1 MNRLFD
7 NKIALR
13 LVLAAL
19 ILVVMGAA
27 GVLLSVSGLHSGS
40 EAAAAKSSSATI
52 TQNIKVDA
60 SEENAKLL
68 YSCRVED
75 VNDTAAV
82 AALLE
87 TMGIEDVAG
96 KYAATIRA
104 DGDTQAM
111 TIELQEP
118 VQKAGKKSLDK
129 NMENCAQQIMALR
142 QRGVTQFLT
151 ACDCGV
157 GLYAAEIVNG
167 LRETTDQGLMLF
179 CYTPHEEQATKWA
192 PYLRERY
199 FTMLEKCTHISVV
212 CPVGTPDAQLQAYR
226 KIIDLADVVLCV
238 HDADMSATDSGEN
251 RAFAFA
257 VESHTPTLV
266 LHPKE
271 LTAEW
276 VGERFYPRRS

>member
-40 EAAAAKSSSATI
+40 EAAAAKSSSAAS

-129 NMENCAQQIMALR
+129 NMENCAQQIMALMPSVGR
-142 QRGVTQFLT
+142 VEWTYSLASTSKEEEET
-151 ACDCGV
+151 ATVSLDEK
-157 GLYAAEIVNG
+157 A
-167 LRETTDQGLMLF
+167 
-179 CYTPHEEQATKWA
+179 ATKQLSKDVRK
-192 PYLRERY
+192 YGKS
-199 FTMLEKCTHISVV
+199 EKAFKKLLVK
-212 CPVGTPDAQLQAYR
+212 QA
-226 KIIDLADVVLCV
+226 DNA
-238 HDADMSATDSGEN
+238 SAKN
-251 RAFAFA
+251 
-257 VESHTPTLV
+257 
-266 LHPKE
+266 K
-271 LTAEW
+271 
-276 VGERFYPRRS
+276 

>member
-40 EAAAAKSSSATI
+40 EAAAAKSSSATS

-118 VQKAGKKSLDK
+118 VQKAGKKALDK
-129 NMENCAQQIMALR
+129 NMENCAQQIMALMPSVGR
-142 QRGVTQFLT
+142 VEWTYSLASTSKEEEET
-151 ACDCGV
+151 ATVSLDEK
-157 GLYAAEIVNG
+157 A
-167 LRETTDQGLMLF
+167 
-179 CYTPHEEQATKWA
+179 ATKQLSKDVRK
-192 PYLRERY
+192 YGKS
-199 FTMLEKCTHISVV
+199 EKAFKKLLVK
-212 CPVGTPDAQLQAYR
+212 QA
-226 KIIDLADVVLCV
+226 DNA
-238 HDADMSATDSGEN
+238 SAKN
-251 RAFAFA
+251 
-257 VESHTPTLV
+257 
-266 LHPKE
+266 K
-271 LTAEW
+271 
-276 VGERFYPRRS
+276 

>member
-40 EAAAAKSSSATI
+40 EAAAAKSSSAAS

-129 NMENCAQQIMALR
+129 NMENCAQQIMALMPSVGR
-142 QRGVTQFLT
+142 VEWTYSLASTSKEEDET
-151 ACDCGV
+151 ATVSLDE
-157 GLYAAEIVNG
+157 AA
-167 LRETTDQGLMLF
+167 
-179 CYTPHEEQATKWA
+179 ATKQLSKDVKK
-192 PYLRERY
+192 YGKS
-199 FTMLEKCTHISVV
+199 EKAFKKLLTK
-212 CPVGTPDAQLQAYR
+212 QA
-226 KIIDLADVVLCV
+226 DNA
-238 HDADMSATDSGEN
+238 SAKN
-251 RAFAFA
+251 
-257 VESHTPTLV
+257 
-266 LHPKE
+266 K
-271 LTAEW
+271 
-276 VGERFYPRRS
+276 

>member
-40 EAAAAKSSSATI
+40 EAAAAKSSSATS

-118 VQKAGKKSLDK
+118 VQKVGKKSLDK
-129 NMENCAQQIMALR
+129 NMENCAQQIMALMPSVGR
-142 QRGVTQFLT
+142 VEWTYSLASTSKEEDET
-151 ACDCGV
+151 ATVSLDE
-157 GLYAAEIVNG
+157 AA
-167 LRETTDQGLMLF
+167 
-179 CYTPHEEQATKWA
+179 ATKQLSKDVKK
-192 PYLRERY
+192 YGKS
-199 FTMLEKCTHISVV
+199 EKAFKKLLIK
-212 CPVGTPDAQLQAYR
+212 QA
-226 KIIDLADVVLCV
+226 DNA
-238 HDADMSATDSGEN
+238 SAKS
-251 RAFAFA
+251 
-257 VESHTPTLV
+257 
-266 LHPKE
+266 K
-271 LTAEW
+271 
-276 VGERFYPRRS
+276 

>member
-40 EAAAAKSSSATI
+40 EAAAAKSSSATS
-52 TQNIKVDA
+52 TQNIKADA

-129 NMENCAQQIMALR
+129 NMENCAQQIMALMPSVGR
-142 QRGVTQFLT
+142 VEWTYSLASTSKEEDET
-151 ACDCGV
+151 ATVSLDE
-157 GLYAAEIVNG
+157 AA
-167 LRETTDQGLMLF
+167 
-179 CYTPHEEQATKWA
+179 ATKQLSKDVKK
-192 PYLRERY
+192 YGKS
-199 FTMLEKCTHISVV
+199 EKAFKKLLVK
-212 CPVGTPDAQLQAYR
+212 QA
-226 KIIDLADVVLCV
+226 DNA
-238 HDADMSATDSGEN
+238 SAKS
-251 RAFAFA
+251 
-257 VESHTPTLV
+257 
-266 LHPKE
+266 K
-271 LTAEW
+271 
-276 VGERFYPRRS
+276 

>member
-1 MNRLFD
+1 MNRLFA

-40 EAAAAKSSSATI
+40 EAAAAKSSSATSM
-52 TQNIKVDA
+52 QNIKVDA

-87 TMGIEDVAG
+87 TMNLKDVAG

-118 VQKAGKKSLDK
+118 VQKAGKKALDK
-129 NMENCAQQIMALR
+129 NMENCAQQIMALMPSVGR
-142 QRGVTQFLT
+142 VEWTYSLASTSKEEEET
-151 ACDCGV
+151 ATVSLDEK
-157 GLYAAEIVNG
+157 A
-167 LRETTDQGLMLF
+167 
-179 CYTPHEEQATKWA
+179 ATKQLSKDVRK
-192 PYLRERY
+192 YGKS
-199 FTMLEKCTHISVV
+199 EKAFKKLLVK
-212 CPVGTPDAQLQAYR
+212 QA
-226 KIIDLADVVLCV
+226 DNA
-238 HDADMSATDSGEN
+238 SAKN
-251 RAFAFA
+251 
-257 VESHTPTLV
+257 
-266 LHPKE
+266 K
-271 LTAEW
+271 
-276 VGERFYPRRS
+276 

>member
-129 NMENCAQQIMALR
+129 NMENCAQQIMALMPSVGR
-142 QRGVTQFLT
+142 VEWTYSLASTSKEEDET
-151 ACDCGV
+151 ATVSLDE
-157 GLYAAEIVNG
+157 AA
-167 LRETTDQGLMLF
+167 
-179 CYTPHEEQATKWA
+179 ATKQLSKDVKK
-192 PYLRERY
+192 YGKS
-199 FTMLEKCTHISVV
+199 EKAFKKLLVK
-212 CPVGTPDAQLQAYR
+212 QA
-226 KIIDLADVVLCV
+226 DNA
-238 HDADMSATDSGEN
+238 SAKN
-251 RAFAFA
+251 
-257 VESHTPTLV
+257 
-266 LHPKE
+266 K
-271 LTAEW
+271 
-276 VGERFYPRRS
+276 

>member
-1 MNRLFD
+1 MDRLFD

-40 EAAAAKSSSATI
+40 EAAAAKSSSATS
-52 TQNIKVDA
+52 TQNIKADA

-129 NMENCAQQIMALR
+129 NMENCAQQIMALMPSVGR
-142 QRGVTQFLT
+142 VEWTYSLASTSKEEDET
-151 ACDCGV
+151 ATVSLDE
-157 GLYAAEIVNG
+157 AA
-167 LRETTDQGLMLF
+167 
-179 CYTPHEEQATKWA
+179 ATKQLSKDVKK
-192 PYLRERY
+192 YGKS
-199 FTMLEKCTHISVV
+199 EKTFKKLLVK
-212 CPVGTPDAQLQAYR
+212 QA
-226 KIIDLADVVLCV
+226 DNA
-238 HDADMSATDSGEN
+238 SAKN
-251 RAFAFA
+251 
-257 VESHTPTLV
+257 
-266 LHPKE
+266 K
-271 LTAEW
+271 
-276 VGERFYPRRS
+276 

>member
-40 EAAAAKSSSATI
+40 EAAAAKSSSATSM
-52 TQNIKVDA
+52 QNIKVDA

-82 AALLE
+82 ATLLE
-87 TMGIEDVAG
+87 TMNLKDVAG

-118 VQKAGKKSLDK
+118 VQKAGKKALDK
-129 NMENCAQQIMALR
+129 NMENCAQQIMALMPSVGR
-142 QRGVTQFLT
+142 VEWTYSLASTSKEEEET
-151 ACDCGV
+151 ATVSLDEK
-157 GLYAAEIVNG
+157 A
-167 LRETTDQGLMLF
+167 
-179 CYTPHEEQATKWA
+179 ATKQLSKDVRK
-192 PYLRERY
+192 YGKS
-199 FTMLEKCTHISVV
+199 EKAFKKLLVK
-212 CPVGTPDAQLQAYR
+212 QA
-226 KIIDLADVVLCV
+226 DNA
-238 HDADMSATDSGEN
+238 SAKN
-251 RAFAFA
+251 
-257 VESHTPTLV
+257 
-266 LHPKE
+266 K
-271 LTAEW
+271 
-276 VGERFYPRRS
+276 

>member
-1 MNRLFD
+1 MDRLFD

-40 EAAAAKSSSATI
+40 EAAAAKSSSATS
-52 TQNIKVDA
+52 TQNIKADA

-129 NMENCAQQIMALR
+129 NMENCAQQIMALMPSVGR
-142 QRGVTQFLT
+142 VEWTYSLASTSKEEDET
-151 ACDCGV
+151 ATVSLDE
-157 GLYAAEIVNG
+157 AA
-167 LRETTDQGLMLF
+167 
-179 CYTPHEEQATKWA
+179 ATKQLSKDVKK
-192 PYLRERY
+192 YGKS
-199 FTMLEKCTHISVV
+199 EKAFKKLLVK
-212 CPVGTPDAQLQAYR
+212 QA
-226 KIIDLADVVLCV
+226 DNA
-238 HDADMSATDSGEN
+238 SAKS
-251 RAFAFA
+251 
-257 VESHTPTLV
+257 
-266 LHPKE
+266 K
-271 LTAEW
+271 
-276 VGERFYPRRS
+276 

>member
-40 EAAAAKSSSATI
+40 EAAAAKSSSATSM
-52 TQNIKVDA
+52 QNIKVDA

-82 AALLE
+82 ATLLE
-87 TMGIEDVAG
+87 TMKLEDVAG

-118 VQKAGKKSLDK
+118 VQKAGKKALDK
-129 NMENCAQQIMALR
+129 NMENCAQQIRALMPSVGR
-142 QRGVTQFLT
+142 VEWTYSLASTSKEEEET
-151 ACDCGV
+151 ATVSLDEK
-157 GLYAAEIVNG
+157 A
-167 LRETTDQGLMLF
+167 
-179 CYTPHEEQATKWA
+179 ATKQLSKDVRK
-192 PYLRERY
+192 YGKS
-199 FTMLEKCTHISVV
+199 EKAFKKLLVK
-212 CPVGTPDAQLQAYR
+212 QA
-226 KIIDLADVVLCV
+226 DNA
-238 HDADMSATDSGEN
+238 SAKN
-251 RAFAFA
+251 
-257 VESHTPTLV
+257 
-266 LHPKE
+266 K
-271 LTAEW
+271 
-276 VGERFYPRRS
+276 

>member
-40 EAAAAKSSSATI
+40 EAAAAKSSSATSM
-52 TQNIKVDA
+52 QNIKVDA

-87 TMGIEDVAG
+87 TMNLKDVAG

-118 VQKAGKKSLDK
+118 VQTAGKKALDK
-129 NMENCAQQIMALR
+129 NMENCAQQIMALMPSVGR
-142 QRGVTQFLT
+142 VEWTYSLASTSKEEEET
-151 ACDCGV
+151 ATVSLDEK
-157 GLYAAEIVNG
+157 A
-167 LRETTDQGLMLF
+167 
-179 CYTPHEEQATKWA
+179 ATKQLSKDVKK
-192 PYLRERY
+192 YGKS
-199 FTMLEKCTHISVV
+199 EKAFKKLLVK
-212 CPVGTPDAQLQAYR
+212 QA
-226 KIIDLADVVLCV
+226 DNA
-238 HDADMSATDSGEN
+238 SAKN
-251 RAFAFA
+251 
-257 VESHTPTLV
+257 
-266 LHPKE
+266 K
-271 LTAEW
+271 
-276 VGERFYPRRS
+276 

>member
-40 EAAAAKSSSATI
+40 EAAAAKSSSATSM
-52 TQNIKVDA
+52 QNIKVDA

-82 AALLE
+82 ATLLE
-87 TMGIEDVAG
+87 TMNLKDVAG

-118 VQKAGKKSLDK
+118 VQKAGKKALDK
-129 NMENCAQQIMALR
+129 NMENCAQQIMALMPSVGR
-142 QRGVTQFLT
+142 VEWTYSLASTSKEEEET
-151 ACDCGV
+151 ATVSLDEK
-157 GLYAAEIVNG
+157 A
-167 LRETTDQGLMLF
+167 
-179 CYTPHEEQATKWA
+179 ATKQLSKDVKK
-192 PYLRERY
+192 YGKS
-199 FTMLEKCTHISVV
+199 EKAFKKLLVK
-212 CPVGTPDAQLQAYR
+212 QA
-226 KIIDLADVVLCV
+226 DNA
-238 HDADMSATDSGEN
+238 SAKN
-251 RAFAFA
+251 
-257 VESHTPTLV
+257 
-266 LHPKE
+266 K
-271 LTAEW
+271 
-276 VGERFYPRRS
+276 

>member
-19 ILVVMGAA
+19 RLVVMGAA

-129 NMENCAQQIMALR
+129 NMENCAQQIMALMPSVGR
-142 QRGVTQFLT
+142 VEWTYSLASTSKEEDET
-151 ACDCGV
+151 ATVSLDE
-157 GLYAAEIVNG
+157 AA
-167 LRETTDQGLMLF
+167 
-179 CYTPHEEQATKWA
+179 ATKQLSKDVKK
-192 PYLRERY
+192 YGKS
-199 FTMLEKCTHISVV
+199 EKAFKKLLVK
-212 CPVGTPDAQLQAYR
+212 QA
-226 KIIDLADVVLCV
+226 DNA
-238 HDADMSATDSGEN
+238 SAKN
-251 RAFAFA
+251 
-257 VESHTPTLV
+257 
-266 LHPKE
+266 K
-271 LTAEW
+271 
-276 VGERFYPRRS
+276 

>member
-40 EAAAAKSSSATI
+40 EAAAAKSSSATS

-129 NMENCAQQIMALR
+129 NMENCAQQIMALMPSVGR
-142 QRGVTQFLT
+142 VEWTYSLASTSKEEDET
-151 ACDCGV
+151 ATVSLDE
-157 GLYAAEIVNG
+157 AA
-167 LRETTDQGLMLF
+167 
-179 CYTPHEEQATKWA
+179 ATKQLSKDVKK
-192 PYLRERY
+192 YGKS
-199 FTMLEKCTHISVV
+199 EKAFKKLLVK
-212 CPVGTPDAQLQAYR
+212 QA
-226 KIIDLADVVLCV
+226 DNA
-238 HDADMSATDSGEN
+238 SAKS
-251 RAFAFA
+251 
-257 VESHTPTLV
+257 
-266 LHPKE
+266 K
-271 LTAEW
+271 
-276 VGERFYPRRS
+276 

>member
-40 EAAAAKSSSATI
+40 EAAAAKSSSAAS

-129 NMENCAQQIMALR
+129 NMENCAQQIMALMPSVGR
-142 QRGVTQFLT
+142 VEWTYSLASTSKEEDET
-151 ACDCGV
+151 ATVSLDE
-157 GLYAAEIVNG
+157 AA
-167 LRETTDQGLMLF
+167 
-179 CYTPHEEQATKWA
+179 ATKQLSKDVNK
-192 PYLRERY
+192 YGKS
-199 FTMLEKCTHISVV
+199 EKAFKKLLTK
-212 CPVGTPDAQLQAYR
+212 QA
-226 KIIDLADVVLCV
+226 DNA
-238 HDADMSATDSGEN
+238 SAKN
-251 RAFAFA
+251 
-257 VESHTPTLV
+257 
-266 LHPKE
+266 K
-271 LTAEW
+271 
-276 VGERFYPRRS
+276 

>member
-40 EAAAAKSSSATI
+40 EAAAAKSSSAASM
-52 TQNIKVDA
+52 QNIKVDA

-118 VQKAGKKSLDK
+118 VQKAGKKALDK
-129 NMENCAQQIMALR
+129 NMENCAQQIMALMPSVGR
-142 QRGVTQFLT
+142 VEWTYSLASTSKEEEET
-151 ACDCGV
+151 ATVSLDEK
-157 GLYAAEIVNG
+157 A
-167 LRETTDQGLMLF
+167 
-179 CYTPHEEQATKWA
+179 ATKQLSKDVRK
-192 PYLRERY
+192 YGKS
-199 FTMLEKCTHISVV
+199 EKAFKKLLVK
-212 CPVGTPDAQLQAYR
+212 QA
-226 KIIDLADVVLCV
+226 DNA
-238 HDADMSATDSGEN
+238 SAKN
-251 RAFAFA
+251 
-257 VESHTPTLV
+257 
-266 LHPKE
+266 K
-271 LTAEW
+271 
-276 VGERFYPRRS
+276 

>member
-40 EAAAAKSSSATI
+40 EAAAAKSSSAAS

-129 NMENCAQQIMALR
+129 NMENCAQQIMALMPSVGR
-142 QRGVTQFLT
+142 VEWTYSLASTSKEEEET
-151 ACDCGV
+151 ATVSLDEK
-157 GLYAAEIVNG
+157 A
-167 LRETTDQGLMLF
+167 
-179 CYTPHEEQATKWA
+179 ATKQLSKDVKK
-192 PYLRERY
+192 YGKS
-199 FTMLEKCTHISVV
+199 EKAFKKLLVK
-212 CPVGTPDAQLQAYR
+212 QA
-226 KIIDLADVVLCV
+226 DNA
-238 HDADMSATDSGEN
+238 SAKN
-251 RAFAFA
+251 
-257 VESHTPTLV
+257 
-266 LHPKE
+266 K
-271 LTAEW
+271 
-276 VGERFYPRRS
+276 

>member
-40 EAAAAKSSSATI
+40 EAAAAKSSSATS

-129 NMENCAQQIMALR
+129 NMENCAQQIMALMPSVGR
-142 QRGVTQFLT
+142 VEWTYSLASTSKEEDET
-151 ACDCGV
+151 ATVSLDE
-157 GLYAAEIVNG
+157 AA
-167 LRETTDQGLMLF
+167 
-179 CYTPHEEQATKWA
+179 ATKQLSKDVKK
-192 PYLRERY
+192 YGKS
-199 FTMLEKCTHISVV
+199 EKAFKKLLVK
-212 CPVGTPDAQLQAYR
+212 QA
-226 KIIDLADVVLCV
+226 DNA
-238 HDADMSATDSGEN
+238 SAKN
-251 RAFAFA
+251 
-257 VESHTPTLV
+257 
-266 LHPKE
+266 K
-271 LTAEW
+271 
-276 VGERFYPRRS
+276 

>member
-40 EAAAAKSSSATI
+40 EAAAAKSSSATS
-52 TQNIKVDA
+52 TQNTKVDA

-129 NMENCAQQIMALR
+129 NMENCAQQIMALMPSVGR
-142 QRGVTQFLT
+142 VEWTYSLASTSKEEDET
-151 ACDCGV
+151 ATVSLDE
-157 GLYAAEIVNG
+157 AA
-167 LRETTDQGLMLF
+167 
-179 CYTPHEEQATKWA
+179 ATKQLSKDVKK
-192 PYLRERY
+192 YGKS
-199 FTMLEKCTHISVV
+199 EKAFKKLLTK
-212 CPVGTPDAQLQAYR
+212 QA
-226 KIIDLADVVLCV
+226 DNA
-238 HDADMSATDSGEN
+238 SAKN
-251 RAFAFA
+251 
-257 VESHTPTLV
+257 
-266 LHPKE
+266 K
-271 LTAEW
+271 
-276 VGERFYPRRS
+276 

>member
-7 NKIALR
+7 SKIALR

-40 EAAAAKSSSATI
+40 EAAAAKSSSATS
-52 TQNIKVDA
+52 TQNIKADA

-129 NMENCAQQIMALR
+129 NMENCAQQIMALMPSVGR
-142 QRGVTQFLT
+142 VEWTYSLASTSKEEDET
-151 ACDCGV
+151 ATVSLDE
-157 GLYAAEIVNG
+157 AA
-167 LRETTDQGLMLF
+167 
-179 CYTPHEEQATKWA
+179 ATKQLSKDVKK
-192 PYLRERY
+192 YGKS
-199 FTMLEKCTHISVV
+199 EKTFKKLLVK
-212 CPVGTPDAQLQAYR
+212 QA
-226 KIIDLADVVLCV
+226 DNA
-238 HDADMSATDSGEN
+238 SAKN
-251 RAFAFA
+251 
-257 VESHTPTLV
+257 
-266 LHPKE
+266 K
-271 LTAEW
+271 
-276 VGERFYPRRS
+276 

>member
-40 EAAAAKSSSATI
+40 EAAAAKSSGATI

-129 NMENCAQQIMALR
+129 NMENCAQQIMALMPSVGR
-142 QRGVTQFLT
+142 VEWTYSLASTSKEEDET
-151 ACDCGV
+151 ATVSLDE
-157 GLYAAEIVNG
+157 AA
-167 LRETTDQGLMLF
+167 
-179 CYTPHEEQATKWA
+179 ATKQLSKDVKK
-192 PYLRERY
+192 YGKS
-199 FTMLEKCTHISVV
+199 EKAFKKLLVK
-212 CPVGTPDAQLQAYR
+212 QA
-226 KIIDLADVVLCV
+226 DNA
-238 HDADMSATDSGEN
+238 SAKN
-251 RAFAFA
+251 
-257 VESHTPTLV
+257 
-266 LHPKE
+266 K
-271 LTAEW
+271 
-276 VGERFYPRRS
+276 

>member
-40 EAAAAKSSSATI
+40 EAAAAKSSSATSM
-52 TQNIKVDA
+52 QNIKVDA

-82 AALLE
+82 ATLLE
-87 TMGIEDVAG
+87 TMKLEDVAG

-118 VQKAGKKSLDK
+118 VQKAGKKALDK
-129 NMENCAQQIMALR
+129 NMENCAQQIRALMPSVGR
-142 QRGVTQFLT
+142 VEWTYSLASTSKEEEET
-151 ACDCGV
+151 ATVSLDEK
-157 GLYAAEIVNG
+157 A
-167 LRETTDQGLMLF
+167 
-179 CYTPHEEQATKWA
+179 ATKQLSIDVRK
-192 PYLRERY
+192 YGKS
-199 FTMLEKCTHISVV
+199 EKAFKKLLVK
-212 CPVGTPDAQLQAYR
+212 QA
-226 KIIDLADVVLCV
+226 DNA
-238 HDADMSATDSGEN
+238 SAKN
-251 RAFAFA
+251 
-257 VESHTPTLV
+257 
-266 LHPKE
+266 K
-271 LTAEW
+271 
-276 VGERFYPRRS
+276 

>member
-19 ILVVMGAA
+19 ILVVMGVA

-40 EAAAAKSSSATI
+40 EAAAAKSSSAAS

-82 AALLE
+82 AVLLE

-129 NMENCAQQIMALR
+129 NMENCAQQIMALMPSVGR
-142 QRGVTQFLT
+142 VEWTYSLASTSKEEEET
-151 ACDCGV
+151 ATVSLDEK
-157 GLYAAEIVNG
+157 A
-167 LRETTDQGLMLF
+167 
-179 CYTPHEEQATKWA
+179 ATKQLSKDVRK
-192 PYLRERY
+192 YGKS
-199 FTMLEKCTHISVV
+199 EKAFKKLLVK
-212 CPVGTPDAQLQAYR
+212 QA
-226 KIIDLADVVLCV
+226 DNA
-238 HDADMSATDSGEN
+238 SAKN
-251 RAFAFA
+251 
-257 VESHTPTLV
+257 
-266 LHPKE
+266 K
-271 LTAEW
+271 
-276 VGERFYPRRS
+276 

>member
-40 EAAAAKSSSATI
+40 EAAAAKSSSAASM
-52 TQNIKVDA
+52 QNIKVDA

-129 NMENCAQQIMALR
+129 NMENCAQQIMALMPSVGR
-142 QRGVTQFLT
+142 VEWTYSLASTSKEEDET
-151 ACDCGV
+151 ATVSLDE
-157 GLYAAEIVNG
+157 AA
-167 LRETTDQGLMLF
+167 
-179 CYTPHEEQATKWA
+179 ATKQLSKDVKK
-192 PYLRERY
+192 YGKS
-199 FTMLEKCTHISVV
+199 EKTFKKLLVK
-212 CPVGTPDAQLQAYR
+212 QA
-226 KIIDLADVVLCV
+226 DNA
-238 HDADMSATDSGEN
+238 SAKN
-251 RAFAFA
+251 
-257 VESHTPTLV
+257 
-266 LHPKE
+266 K
-271 LTAEW
+271 
-276 VGERFYPRRS
+276 

>member
-40 EAAAAKSSSATI
+40 EAAAAKSSSAAS
-52 TQNIKVDA
+52 TQNTKVDA

-87 TMGIEDVAG
+87 TMKLGDVAG

-129 NMENCAQQIMALR
+129 YMENCAQQIMALMPSVGR
-142 QRGVTQFLT
+142 VEWTYSLASTSKEEDET
-151 ACDCGV
+151 ATVSLDE
-157 GLYAAEIVNG
+157 AA
-167 LRETTDQGLMLF
+167 
-179 CYTPHEEQATKWA
+179 ATKQLSKDVKK
-192 PYLRERY
+192 YGKS
-199 FTMLEKCTHISVV
+199 EKAFKKLLIK
-212 CPVGTPDAQLQAYR
+212 QA
-226 KIIDLADVVLCV
+226 DNA
-238 HDADMSATDSGEN
+238 SAKS
-251 RAFAFA
+251 
-257 VESHTPTLV
+257 
-266 LHPKE
+266 K
-271 LTAEW
+271 
-276 VGERFYPRRS
+276 

>member
-40 EAAAAKSSSATI
+40 EAAAAKSSSATS
-52 TQNIKVDA
+52 TQNIKADA

-118 VQKAGKKSLDK
+118 VQKVGKKSLDK
-129 NMENCAQQIMALR
+129 NMENCAQQIMALMPSVGR
-142 QRGVTQFLT
+142 VEWTYSLASTSKEEDET
-151 ACDCGV
+151 ATVSLDE
-157 GLYAAEIVNG
+157 AA
-167 LRETTDQGLMLF
+167 
-179 CYTPHEEQATKWA
+179 ATKQLSKDVKK
-192 PYLRERY
+192 YGKS
-199 FTMLEKCTHISVV
+199 EKAFKKLLVK
-212 CPVGTPDAQLQAYR
+212 QA
-226 KIIDLADVVLCV
+226 DNA
-238 HDADMSATDSGEN
+238 SAKN
-251 RAFAFA
+251 
-257 VESHTPTLV
+257 
-266 LHPKE
+266 K
-271 LTAEW
+271 
-276 VGERFYPRRS
+276 